1 MYYKSGD
8 NTCQEL
14 IYVILKK
21 SLLSLW
27 ILLTVKEIQA
37 KMRISKAGVYN
48 LINSGQIPLIKIGN
62 RKLIPKK
69 EFLIWLKEQEVNT
82 K

>member
-1 MYYKSGD
+1 MEEEKSD
-8 NTCQEL
+8 FPE
-14 IYVILKK
+14 
-21 SLLSLW
+21 
-27 ILLTVKEIQA
+27 LLTVKEIQL

-48 LINSGQIPLIKIGN
+48 LINSGQIPLVKIGS

-69 EFLIWLKEQEVNT
+69 EFLIWLKEQEVRR

>member
-1 MYYKSGD
+1 MGEEKVD
-8 NTCQEL
+8 FPE
-14 IYVILKK
+14 
-21 SLLSLW
+21 
-27 ILLTVKEIQA
+27 LLTVKEVQV

-48 LINSGQIPLIKIGN
+48 LINSGQIPLVKIGS

-69 EFLIWLKEQEVNT
+69 EFLIWLKEQEVRR

>member
-1 MYYKSGD
+1 MGEEKAD
-8 NTCQEL
+8 FPEL
-14 IYVILKK
+14 LI
-21 SLLSLW
+21 
-27 ILLTVKEIQA
+27 VKEVQL

-48 LINSGQIPLIKIGN
+48 LINSGQIPLVKIGS

-69 EFLIWLKEQEVNT
+69 EFLIWLKEQEVRR

>member
-1 MYYKSGD
+1 MEEEKAD
-8 NTCQEL
+8 FPE
-14 IYVILKK
+14 
-21 SLLSLW
+21 
-27 ILLTVKEIQA
+27 LLTVKEVQL

-48 LINSGQIPLIKIGN
+48 LINSGQIPLIKIGS

-69 EFLIWLKEQEVNT
+69 EFLIWLKEQEVRR

>member
-1 MYYKSGD
+1 M
-8 NTCQEL
+8 QEKTD
-14 IYVILKK
+14 IPE
-21 SLLSLW
+21 
-27 ILLTVKEIQA
+27 LLTVKEIQE

-69 EFLIWLKEQEVNT
+69 EFLI
-82 K
+82 

>member
-1 MYYKSGD
+1 MGEEKVD
-8 NTCQEL
+8 FPE
-14 IYVILKK
+14 
-21 SLLSLW
+21 
-27 ILLTVKEIQA
+27 LLTVKEVQL

-48 LINSGQIPLIKIGN
+48 LINSGQIPLVKIGS

-69 EFLIWLKEQEVNT
+69 EFLIWLKEQEVRR

>member
-1 MYYKSGD
+1 MGEEKAD
-8 NTCQEL
+8 FPE
-14 IYVILKK
+14 
-21 SLLSLW
+21 
-27 ILLTVKEIQA
+27 LLTVKEVQL

-48 LINSGQIPLIKIGN
+48 LINSGQIPLVKIGS

-69 EFLIWLKEQEVNT
+69 EFLIWLKEQEVRR

>member
-1 MYYKSGD
+1 M
-8 NTCQEL
+8 QEKTD
-14 IYVILKK
+14 IPE
-21 SLLSLW
+21 
-27 ILLTVKEIQA
+27 LLTVKEIQA